1 MKRNA
6 GRKEDGLCLG
16 CRGSSGSLIGCSL
29 MPNMPREMEQQA
41 IAAMHLVGEISG
53 VLKRHEADAEMAIGV
68 LVGLLE
74 IKVSQPENLAAIDA
88 EGREF
93 MSNKLIEIAVAMAG
107 GGRG

>member
-1 MKRNA
+1 MSDHPTA
-6 GRKEDGLCLG
+6 
-16 CRGSSGSLIGCSL
+16 I
-29 MPNMPREMEQQA
+29 EQKALQA
-41 IAAMHLVGEISG
+41 ANIVGEIIEM
-53 VLKRHEADAEMAIGV
+53 LRDQAADAEMAIGV

-88 EGREF
+88 EEREF

>member
-1 MKRNA
+1 MS
-6 GRKEDGLCLG
+6 EM
-16 CRGSSGSLIGCSL
+16 S
-29 MPNMPREMEQQA
+29 PTEMEQQA
-41 IAAMHLVGEISG
+41 LAAMHLVTEISD
-53 VLKRHEADAEMAIGV
+53 VFKAQDADPEMAIGV

-74 IKVSQPENLAAIDA
+74 IKIFEPENLAVIDA

>member
-1 MKRNA
+1 MR
-6 GRKEDGLCLG
+6 E
-16 CRGSSGSLIGCSL
+16 SLS
-29 MPNMPREMEQQA
+29 EMEQKA
-41 IAAMHLVGEISG
+41 RHVMVVVGDVSD
-53 VLKRHEADAEMAIGV
+53 LLRAHNADAEMAIGV

-74 IKVSQPENLAAIDA
+74 IKISQPENLAAIDA

>member
-1 MKRNA
+1 MS
-6 GRKEDGLCLG
+6 EHPTV
-16 CRGSSGSLIGCSL
+16 I
-29 MPNMPREMEQQA
+29 EQKALQA
-41 IAAMHLVGEISG
+41 ANIVGEIIDM
-53 VLKRHEADAEMAIGV
+53 LRDQAADAEMAIGV

>member
-1 MKRNA
+1 MSEHPTA
-6 GRKEDGLCLG
+6 
-16 CRGSSGSLIGCSL
+16 I
-29 MPNMPREMEQQA
+29 EQKALQA
-41 IAAMHLVGEISG
+41 ANIVGEIIDM
-53 VLKRHEADAEMAIGV
+53 LRDQAADAEMAIGV